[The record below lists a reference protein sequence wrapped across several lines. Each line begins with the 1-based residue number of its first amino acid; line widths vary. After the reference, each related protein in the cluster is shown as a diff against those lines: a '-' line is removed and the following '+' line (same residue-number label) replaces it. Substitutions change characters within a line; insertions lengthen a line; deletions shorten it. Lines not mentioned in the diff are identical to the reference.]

1 MFCHKC
7 GTEIAEGAEFCHKC
21 GTKVATVA
29 MEPASMTVVRESAP
43 VQEPQQAPTP
53 AVMRDDSAE
62 FRAFVDNH
70 VRATTKFQ
78 SARELLDSKSPQRF
92 KWVCFGVP
100 AVLFAVL
107 FLRQPS
113 ISNLLVCVL
122 SVAFIGYLAAAFC
135 DWFFTVRITLR
146 TGRESTKLRANIDVE
161 SLISFLDVK
170 LQYLHPYFHEWG
182 QIRQAGFGVRG
193 VIVAEAVNSAAD
205 RYNEVMLGTEFGEK
219 PSCYIK
225 FNIKN
230 DITAESPGYSV
241 GAAMINL
248 HISRYAAIVKA
259 APVLQATMEYYL
271 KYYNIPRG
279 GNDNVLP

>member
-21 GTKVATVA
+21 GTKVATVPV
-29 MEPASMTVVRESAP
+29 EPIATPVVSESVP
-43 VQEPQQAPTP
+43 VQGPQQTP
-53 AVMRDDSAE
+53 APSVAIDDANE
-62 FRAFVDNH
+62 FRTFVDNH
-70 VRATTKFQ
+70 VRATMKFQ
-78 SARELLDSKSPQRF
+78 SARELLDSKTPQRF

-100 AVLFAVL
+100 AALFAFL

-113 ISNLLVCVL
+113 ISNLIFCALSIVL
-122 SVAFIGYLAAAFC
+122 IGYLSAALC
-135 DWFFTVRITLR
+135 DWIFTVRITLR

-161 SLISFLDVK
+161 NLVSFLDTK

-193 VIVAEAVNSAAD
+193 TIAAEAINSAAD

-271 KYYNIPRG
+271 KYYNTSQG
-279 GNDNVLP
+279 GNENVLH